1 MARREIE
8 IIEYDRIQGLNMFL
22 DTVDY
27 RTPHQHDELELIWN
41 LTGVLHV
48 GSMGGDHVLAP
59 GSIILINREVIHEF
73 HGEQGGATFLCM
85 QLDLSRFRSARGSG
99 QILFDAF
106 LPEEYL
112 SGEEM
117 ASVKKDILSLF
128 EAYLKE
134 EADYGIYC
142 ASMAGLILYRLLRAM
157 PHHEET
163 LQEAG
168 ERIQK
173 SRRMQR
179 LLDYVDQGYM
189 HKIRLSDF
197 ARQEGRSMGYL
208 SHLIRDTLNQSF
220 QEYVTSVRL
229 NAACQMIHEDR
240 GKLLDICYACG
251 FSDYRY
257 FVSAFRQRFS
267 MTPEEYRNSP
277 QAGRDRKR
285 NHRSLH
291 SLEHIYSPRESL
303 SLLESGTVSAE
314 I

>member
-8 IIEYDRIQGLNMFL
+8 IIEYDRIQGLNMFM

-48 GSMGGDHVLAP
+48 GSMGRNHVLAP

-112 SGEEM
+112 SDEEM
-117 ASVKKDILSLF
+117 TSVKKDILSLF

-257 FVSAFRQRFS
+257 FVNAFRQRFS

>member
-8 IIEYDRIQGLNMFL
+8 IIRYDRIQGLNMFM

-41 LTGVLHV
+41 LSGTLHV
-48 GSMGGDHVLAP
+48 GSMGERIVLQP
-59 GSIILINREVIHEF
+59 GSIILINQEVIHEF
-73 HGEQGGATFLCM
+73 QGGEGGATFLCM
-85 QLDLSRFRSARGSG
+85 QLDISRFRSEKTPR
-99 QILFDAF
+99 QILFDAS
-106 LPEEYL
+106 LPEKYL
-112 SGEEM
+112 SEEEM
-117 ASVKKDILSLF
+117 ARIRQDILSLF
-128 EAYLKE
+128 QAYLE
-134 EADYGIYC
+134 EAADYEIYC
-142 ASMAGLILYRLLRAM
+142 SSMAGLIFYRLLRAM
-157 PHHEET
+157 PHHEES

-168 ERIQK
+168 ERIQR
-173 SRRMQR
+173 SQRMQR

-197 ARQEGRSMGYL
+197 AALEGRSMGYL
-208 SHLIRDTLNQSF
+208 SHQIRETLNQSF

-257 FVSAFRQRFS
+257 FVKAFRQRFS

-277 QAGRDRKR
+277 QAGRDRSR

-303 SLLESGTVSAE
+303 SLLESGMVPTAL
-314 I
+314 

>member
-8 IIEYDRIQGLNMFL
+8 IIEYDRIQGLNMFM

-48 GSMGGDHVLAP
+48 GSMGGNHVLAP

-112 SGEEM
+112 SDEEM
-117 ASVKKDILSLF
+117 TSVKKDILSLF

-257 FVSAFRQRFS
+257 FVNAFRQRFS